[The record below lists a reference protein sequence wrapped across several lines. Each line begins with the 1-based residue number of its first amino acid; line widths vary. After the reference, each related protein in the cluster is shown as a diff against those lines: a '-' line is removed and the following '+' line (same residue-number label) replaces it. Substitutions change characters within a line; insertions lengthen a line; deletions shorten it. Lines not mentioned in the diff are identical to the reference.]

1 VFFYASKI
9 LLFLAQPSTAVAL
22 LLMTGTVLAGGKRRP
37 LLGRRMLALGIVLL
51 VVLGLSPIANILL
64 MPLEERFPRG
74 ALPSEVAGVLVLGGF
89 EEARI
94 SAGRGGLAVDE
105 AADRLTEALLLARR
119 LPSAKLIFT
128 GGVASFLPPDYGTA
142 EPISRFLEQAGI
154 ARERVV
160 LESRSRNTYE
170 NAVLSRELLQP
181 RPGQRYLLVTSA
193 YHMPRALATFR
204 VQGFDIIAWPVDY
217 RTRDGGDRLRLFES
231 IPEGLMRVDLAFKE
245 WVGLVAYYLT
255 GRSDAVWP
263 TPRGG

>member
-9 LLFLAQPSTAVAL
+9 LLFLAQPSSVVAL
-22 LLMTGTVLAGGKRRP
+22 LLVAGAVLAGGKRWP
-37 LLGRRMLALGIVLL
+37 WFGRRLLALGIVLL
-51 VVLGLSPIANILL
+51 VVLGLSPIANVLL

-74 ALPSEVAGVLVLGGF
+74 ALPNEVAGILILGGF

-105 AADRLTEALLLARR
+105 AADRLTEALVLARR

-128 GGVASFLPPDYGTA
+128 GGVASFLPPDYGTG
-142 EPISRFLEQAGI
+142 EPIGRFLEDAGI
-154 ARERVV
+154 ARGRVV

-170 NAVLSRELLQP
+170 NAALSRELLQP

-193 YHMPRALATFR
+193 YHMPRSVATFR
-204 VQGFDIIAWPVDY
+204 AQGFDIVAWPVDY
-217 RTRDGGDRLRLFES
+217 RTRDGSDRLRMFES
-231 IPEGLMRVDLAFKE
+231 IPEGLERVDLAFKE
-245 WVGLVAYYLT
+245 WVGLVAYYVS

-263 TPRGG
+263 AP